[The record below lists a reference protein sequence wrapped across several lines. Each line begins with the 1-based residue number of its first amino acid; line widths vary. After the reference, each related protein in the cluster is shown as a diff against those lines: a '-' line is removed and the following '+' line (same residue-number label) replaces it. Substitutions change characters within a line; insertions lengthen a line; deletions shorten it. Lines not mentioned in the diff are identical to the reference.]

1 MTNKLLALEKSRL
14 FLEEYTGKILLAT
27 MGKPKNVYELSE
39 RLGIP
44 IAICYRKINLL
55 EKYGLLFCTERKLL
69 QNGKRMSLYKSN
81 VKNAN
86 VVFQRNQISAK
97 FEMIDGTTD
106 DESYAIDM
114 SIFVDMAKQPA

>member
-1 MTNKLLALEKSRL
+1 
-14 FLEEYTGKILLAT
+14 
-27 MGKPKNVYELSE
+27 
-39 RLGIP
+39 
-44 IAICYRKINLL
+44 
-55 EKYGLLFCTERKLL
+55 
-69 QNGKRMSLYKSN
+69 MSLYKSN

>member
-114 SIFVDMAKQPA
+114 AKQPA